1 MRETLVYIK
10 VVMLV
15 SLLWIL
21 EMLMVGG
28 EANIVVGVDF
38 IHKKQNFKTNIVN
51 IPTHIPILVVA
62 NFRFEFK

>member
-1 MRETLVYIK
+1 MGETLVYIK

-38 IHKKQNFKTNIVN
+38 ILQKEYFK
-51 IPTHIPILVVA
+51 
-62 NFRFEFK
+62 